1 MAFTHIPLMPA
12 GDVASGVE
20 TPRGLGTGN
29 ETFSGAAFFSLSLCR
44 KYRFICNTK
53 KKKKN
58 DITES
63 EEKCNQQF
71 KGHISRW
78 KQTPSCFSGQGD
90 HEQMSTPL

>member
-53 KKKKN
+53 KKKKIILLKVRRN
-58 DITES
+58 VTNSLKVIFPDGNKHQVAFQDKEIM
-63 EEKCNQQF
+63 N
-71 KGHISRW
+71 R
-78 KQTPSCFSGQGD
+78 
-90 HEQMSTPL
+90 

>member
-44 KYRFICNTK
+44 KYLSVTQK
-53 KKKKN
+53 KKKK
-58 DITES
+58 
-63 EEKCNQQF
+63 
-71 KGHISRW
+71 
-78 KQTPSCFSGQGD
+78 
-90 HEQMSTPL
+90 LYY

>member
-1 MAFTHIPLMPA
+1 MPA

-44 KYRFICNTK
+44 KYLSVTK
-53 KKKKN
+53 KTKKQK
-58 DITES
+58 IILATES